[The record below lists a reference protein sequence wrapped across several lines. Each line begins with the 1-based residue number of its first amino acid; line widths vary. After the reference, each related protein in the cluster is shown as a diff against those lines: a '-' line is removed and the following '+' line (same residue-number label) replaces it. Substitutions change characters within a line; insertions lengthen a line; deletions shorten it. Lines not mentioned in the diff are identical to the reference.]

1 MMKGI
6 CDTCDQLS
14 ELFQINGRRDAN
26 CFECHVVLRSLLS
39 LYELIREVESTGR
52 ELPELGEQLT
62 QALDRLASRVG
73 LSHTFNRTVVL
84 Q

>member
-1 MMKGI
+1 MAIVQYNLLQNKRVALVVRRGGI
-6 CDTCDQLS
+6 
-14 ELFQINGRRDAN
+14 AA
-26 CFECHVVLRSLLS
+26 V
-39 LYELIREVESTGR
+39 